1 MPMVMAENVPRY
13 ESSLSVRGR
22 VKTKQITVAT
32 AENAIVQAAEFVSVL
47 SNFAPTRTWRAIRT
61 M

>member
-1 MPMVMAENVPRY
+1 MAAENRPRCD
-13 ESSLSVRGR
+13 SSLSVRGR

-32 AENAIVQAAEFVSVL
+32 AENAIVHAAEFVSVF
-47 SNFAPTRTWRAIRT
+47 SSFAPTRTWRAIQK